1 MESILM
7 DFHKLIKVK
16 EEIYECPTKNGS
28 FHSVEVST
36 LTIADIIFE
45 KPFTK
50 TSSFEA
56 HIP

>member
-36 LTIADIIFE
+36 LTVADIIFE

-50 TSSFEA
+50 TSSFEP